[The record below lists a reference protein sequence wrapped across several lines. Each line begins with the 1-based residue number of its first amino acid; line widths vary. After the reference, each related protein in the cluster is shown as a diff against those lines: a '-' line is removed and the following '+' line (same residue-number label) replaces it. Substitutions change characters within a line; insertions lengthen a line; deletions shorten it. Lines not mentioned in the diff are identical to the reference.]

1 MKQIRKALASVKK
14 ADNLYNLISDGDK
27 IAIGISGGKDSI
39 VLFHA
44 LVLYQKFAKKD
55 FEIIPIML
63 NLGFPGFNPSEYEAY
78 FAEKG
83 CKLHIV
89 DSSDIYKVLQ
99 IQQDR
104 QQLSHLPCSICS
116 RMRKAAINQT
126 AKKEGANKVAYAHHI
141 DDALE
146 TLFMNMIGGSR
157 LATFAPKMFLENV
170 EITFIRPF
178 ILLDESTISRVQKEE
193 NLPLLENPCPN
204 EKKTRREDIKT
215 LLHDIYIKYP
225 EARTNFKRMLENDNG
240 FDLWFDKI
248 EIPLLKNIYIK
259 PVKTNETTKEFIDL
273 LNKNNTKQPLD
284 LQNAFLL
291 VKNEKPVATLSYS
304 NVGPNSYLV
313 SSFVS
318 KEKVSQKHLSLFINE
333 IENKLYREN
342 RPLYLS
348 AIISKEYEKLFNK
361 LGYIKNS
368 EDKTLIMLKKVIK

>member
-55 FEIIPIML
+55 FQIIPIML
-63 NLGFPGFNPSEYEAY
+63 NLGFPSFNPSKYEAY

-83 CKLHIV
+83 YKLHII

-104 QQLSHLPCSICS
+104 QQLPHLPCSICS

-157 LATFAPKMFLENV
+157 FATFAPKMFLENV

-204 EKKTRREDIKT
+204 EKKTRREDIKI

-240 FDLWFDKI
+240 LDLWFDKI

-273 LNKNNTKQPLD
+273 LNENYAKQPLD

-291 VKNEKPVATLSYS
+291 VRNEKPVATLSYS
-304 NVGPNSYLV
+304 NVGPNSYLI

-318 KEKVSQKHLSLFINE
+318 KTKVSQKHLSLFINE
-333 IENKLYREN
+333 IENKLYRAN

-348 AIISKEYEKLFNK
+348 AIVSKEYEELFNK
-361 LGYIKNS
+361 LGYIKNI